1 MIYLDNAAT
10 TMIKPQ
16 SVIEAVMKAINFG
29 NAGRGSSALS
39 STRNIF
45 MARENIANFFG
56 IKNSSNLAFT
66 SNSTESL
73 NIAIKGLFNEKDHI
87 ITTVLEHN
95 SVLRPVYE
103 IEKKGIEVS
112 IIGADEKG
120 NLLYDEILNNIK
132 ENTKAIICTHA
143 SNLTGNLIEIGKISK
158 ICKKY
163 NLLFILDASQT
174 AGVYD
179 IDVARDGIDILCF
192 TGHKSL
198 FGVQGIGGIYV
209 RDGIEIRPLK
219 SGGTGIK
226 TYSKVQPKIMPTLL
240 EAGTL
245 NSLGIMGLSAGI
257 DFIKDIGIDKIRNH
271 EIFLMEKLYK
281 GIKDIENIKIYGD
294 FTKDRSPV
302 ISFNIGD
309 YGSNDVAEILSENFE
324 IASRAGG
331 HCAPLMHKHF
341 GTENQGMVRLSIGY
355 FNTEQEIEI
364 AIDAIKTIAKM

>member
-1 MIYLDNAAT
+1 MR
-10 TMIKPQ
+10 
-16 SVIEAVMKAINFG
+16 AINFG

-56 IKNSSNLAFT
+56 IENSSNLAFT

-103 IEKKGIEVS
+103 IEKKGVEVS

-143 SNLTGNLIEIGKISK
+143 SNLTGNLINIGKISK
-158 ICKKY
+158 ICREH
-163 NLLFILDASQT
+163 NLLFVLDASQT

-179 IDVARDGIDILCF
+179 IDVVRDGIDVLCF

-302 ISFNIGD
+302 IAFNIGD

-355 FNTEQEIEI
+355 FNTEQEVET
-364 AIDAIKTIAKM
+364 AIDAIKAIAKM